1 MAKTLSNHYAIILCG
16 GTGPRLWPLS
26 RVDHP
31 KQFLKLFSENSILK
45 ESFLRVKRIIPA
57 ENIYVISNQK
67 YASLIRQDLKG
78 LVKEENIIS
87 ESEKKN
93 TAMAILYAS
102 AIIYQQNSKAVVTS
116 FPSDHFI
123 SHLTNFDKDIKKAA
137 KLAQS
142 DSIVTI
148 GIKPNSPST
157 SFGYIVL
164 DSKDKERVKT
174 FIEKPNLGEAK
185 KLISQNNCFWNSG
198 IYTFKIDTLVSEF
211 QQYSPS
217 YIPLYRKLLE
227 NINHPQVIKK
237 IYSLSPSLPID
248 TAISEKSKKMKMIP
262 ASFTWNDVGEWKSI
276 YQELPKTGSNLA
288 LLSKDQKIV
297 EINSKNCLI
306 SGQSEK
312 LIGLVDVENLAIIDT
327 PDALL
332 VCNIAT
338 DGSFRVRDLVTKI
351 VSSLKIKHFF
361 TGKND

>member
-1 MAKTLSNHYAIILCG
+1 MAKTLSNHFAIILCG

-45 ESFLRVKRIIPA
+45 DTFLRIKRIVPQ
-57 ENIYVISNQK
+57 ENIFVVSNQK
-67 YASLIRQDLKG
+67 YANLIRQDLG
-78 LVKEENIIS
+78 RLVRDENIIS
-87 ESEKKN
+87 EPEKKN

-102 AIIYQQNSKAVVTS
+102 THIYQRNPDATITS

-123 SHLTNFDKDIKKAA
+123 SHLTNFDKDIKKATR
-137 KLAQS
+137 LAQNG
-142 DSIVTI
+142 SIVTI

-157 SFGYIVL
+157 SFGYIIL
-164 DSKDKERVKT
+164 DPKDKEKVKT
-174 FIEKPNLGEAK
+174 FIEKPNLSEAE

-198 IYTFKIDTLVSEF
+198 IYTFKTSTLISEF
-211 QQYSPS
+211 QQHSKEYV
-217 YIPLYRKLLE
+217 PLYRKLLD
-227 NINHPQVIKK
+227 NINRPQIIKK

-248 TAISEKSKKMKMIP
+248 TAISEKSHNMKMIK
-262 ASFTWNDVGEWKSI
+262 ASFTWNDIGEWKSI
-276 YQELPKTGSNLA
+276 YQELSKTGNNLA
-288 LLSKDQKIV
+288 LLSKDQKLV

-306 SGQSEK
+306 SSQSQK
-312 LIGLVDVENLAIIDT
+312 LIGLVDIENLAIIDT

-338 DGSFRVRDLVTKI
+338 DGSFRVRDLVGKI
-351 VSSLKIKHFF
+351 VAHPKIKHYF